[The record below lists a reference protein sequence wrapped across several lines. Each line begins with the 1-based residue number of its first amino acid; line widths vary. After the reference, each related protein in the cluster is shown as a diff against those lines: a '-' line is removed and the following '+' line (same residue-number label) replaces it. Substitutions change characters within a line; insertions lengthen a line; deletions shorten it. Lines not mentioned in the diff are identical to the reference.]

1 LIVSVVSYKVYTK
14 EEINN
19 KLEKY
24 EILNCLNILCNYCI
38 HRFVVD
44 EYDILSVQYHD
55 YFSNL
60 DTEKIIETCDEFY
73 SLFEVYTNPDI
84 KKNIWNEILRCSITN
99 YIIKLVILSENQMIK
114 GIEDIKKKIQ
124 NDNVIFLRFYS
135 NKIGLESTQE
145 ILKNLDY
152 YLEFLESSPDMICL
166 PCQSLREFNG
176 DSFTIQKV
184 KILMNLRFDFTAKQ
198 KQEAIETCIEVFTN
212 CKEYKKDKNTNQLYN
227 YIVEKRNRKKKKQN
241 SKYEKNLE
249 SLNDDCNTKYCVKI
263 FFLKALIINQL
274 PNLVYFLIKFF
285 KNYSWQSRYFQIK
298 KRQLYWFENK
308 NQLLA
313 LNFLDL
319 KNIIQ
324 IISTDKIKFEIY
336 TDKKIYE
343 LMTQTKEEKDEW
355 ISVLNQERKKILQK
369 EKKKYDNILEIE
381 EKKKVICDFFNLQ
394 NIEENMHYIRYIVDT
409 SMKSE
414 DFFKKKTEM

>member
-249 SLNDDCNTKYCVKI
+249 SLNDDCNTLNFQKHISKEELKEFGIDVSDSEDEQDHMPKNEKNHEN
-263 FFLKALIINQL
+263 FFVPK
-274 PNLVYFLIKFF
+274 
-285 KNYSWQSRYFQIK
+285 
-298 KRQLYWFENK
+298 ENK
-308 NQLLA
+308 YE
-313 LNFLDL
+313 
-319 KNIIQ
+319 KGSMINIIH
-324 IISTDKIKFEIY
+324 EG
-336 TDKKIYE
+336 E
-343 LMTQTKEEKDEW
+343 M
-355 ISVLNQERKKILQK
+355 
-369 EKKKYDNILEIE
+369 KKKSNT
-381 EKKKVICDFFNLQ
+381 V
-394 NIEENMHYIRYIVDT
+394 
-409 SMKSE
+409 
-414 DFFKKKTEM
+414 